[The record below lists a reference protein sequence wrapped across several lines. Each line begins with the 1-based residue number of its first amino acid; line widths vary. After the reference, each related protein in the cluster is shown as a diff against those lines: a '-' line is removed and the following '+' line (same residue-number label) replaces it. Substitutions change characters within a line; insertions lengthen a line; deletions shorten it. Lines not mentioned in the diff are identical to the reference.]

1 MDQGVLKRIDEK
13 KARLD
18 CMRPLTT
25 GEIERLRSEFLVEFA
40 YSSNAIEGSTLTLRE
55 TAMILEGLTIDKKP
69 LREHLEVVGQK
80 DAFEYILE
88 LVDNQIPLS
97 ERVIKEIHSLV
108 LIDKPKDRGVYR
120 RVPVR
125 ILGSDYA
132 PPEPYLV
139 PIQMEELLSQ
149 YEQWKAT
156 LHVVELVATFHL
168 AFEAIHPFVDGNGR
182 TGRLLMNLQLLQ
194 AGFPAISVKF
204 TDRIRYYNCF
214 SSYLASKSTLAMV
227 QLVAEYVEEVLE
239 RYLGILQ
246 GN

>member
-132 PPEPYLV
+132 
-139 PIQMEELLSQ
+139 
-149 YEQWKAT
+149 
-156 LHVVELVATFHL
+156 
-168 AFEAIHPFVDGNGR
+168 
-182 TGRLLMNLQLLQ
+182 
-194 AGFPAISVKF
+194 
-204 TDRIRYYNCF
+204 
-214 SSYLASKSTLAMV
+214 
-227 QLVAEYVEEVLE
+227 
-239 RYLGILQ
+239 
-246 GN
+246 